1 MANSKVLILGIFFTF
16 FLITSCGVKND
27 PINPQK
33 NAYPSVMEEIHKKVK
48 QNYYGDAE
56 FDSSY
61 R

>member
-1 MANSKVLILGIFFTF
+1 VSSKIVLIGIL
-16 FLITSCGVKND
+16 FLSLLLSSCGVKND